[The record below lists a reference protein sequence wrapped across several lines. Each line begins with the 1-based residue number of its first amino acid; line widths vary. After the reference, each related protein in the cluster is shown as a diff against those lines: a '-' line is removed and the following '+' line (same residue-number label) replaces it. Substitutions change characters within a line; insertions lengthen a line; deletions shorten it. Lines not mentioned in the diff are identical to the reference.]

1 MSDATTLYEIY
12 DSSNTLLYVGISLS
26 AISRLSQH
34 KAVKNWYYDIKKIE
48 MTHYPTRHEAEK
60 IERLTIRTK
69 MPVYNITHNDGS
81 KHNDVFKDDS
91 RFDNWGSKLRAAKA
105 AGITRPTLDAWIA
118 SKKIPDRYIKDI
130 TREGAKK
137 KKYEVNING
146 IIRIAEEKFGRSG
159 RPLKRHKDFTRTHN
173 ELVPLDNLDTLEK
186 VINLIAKIRS
196 L

>member
-1 MSDATTLYEIY
+1 MSDATTLYEVY

-34 KAVKNWYYDIKKIE
+34 KADKDWYYDIKKIE

-81 KHNDVFKDDS
+81 KHNDIFKDDS

-105 AGITRPTLDAWIA
+105 AGITRPTLDSWI
-118 SKKIPDRYIKDI
+118 SSNKIPDRYIRDI
-130 TREGAKK
+130 TPVGAKK

-146 IIRIAEEKFGRSG
+146 IIRIAREKKIG
-159 RPLKRHKDFTRTHN
+159 RPGRRTQN
-173 ELVPLDNLDTLEK
+173 KLVSLDNLDKLEK
-186 VINLIAKIRS
+186 VINLIAKIGS